1 MENRPAKKR
10 LVVSYANMSEEV
22 ALAFKENYPKGYLD
36 YCGEIITIK
45 KPDPDASYLV
55 KVDVKVDDYEDVKR
69 AMDGGEEP
77 EETETPDIPD
87 DSDEVFGKDAEGD
100 DMD

>member
-1 MENRPAKKR
+1 
-10 LVVSYANMSEEV
+10 
-22 ALAFKENYPKGYLD
+22 
-36 YCGEIITIK
+36 
-45 KPDPDASYLV
+45 
-55 KVDVKVDDYEDVKR
+55 
-69 AMDGGEEP
+69 MDGGEEP